1 MRSPA
6 ETDIPIEVSINFDY
20 VNKEIRIYTDAGRCM
35 RPLFTVEDNRLRLT
49 KFKLTQIKE
58 WDDLLQQKFIELL
71 DVEEEEGSL
80 IAMDIETV
88 AKGKQQLKS
97 YTHCE
102 IHPCMMFGVCASV
115 IPFANHNQG
124 PRNTLQSAMGK

>member
-1 MRSPA
+1 MLDKI
-6 ETDIPIEVSINFDY
+6 TDWE
-20 VNKEIRIYTDAGRCM
+20 
-35 RPLFTVEDNRLRLT
+35 
-49 KFKLTQIKE
+49 
-58 WDDLLQQKFIELL
+58 DLLKLKCIELL

-80 IAMDIETV
+80 IAMDIETMK
-88 AKGKQQLKS
+88 KGDKVLKR

-124 PRNTLQSAMGK
+124 PRNTL